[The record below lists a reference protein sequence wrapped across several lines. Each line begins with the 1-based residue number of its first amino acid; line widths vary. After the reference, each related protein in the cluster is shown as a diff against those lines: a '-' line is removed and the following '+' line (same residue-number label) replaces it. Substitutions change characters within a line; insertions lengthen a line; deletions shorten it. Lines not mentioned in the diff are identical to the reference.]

1 MYGRGGQNFG
11 GSGSGSNNNG
21 GENAGYSA
29 GRSPVE
35 PGPRARTDVV
45 DFNRNNSN
53 ANSTNSG
60 ASSGSNSSTKGLQQ
74 HQQQLLNQQ
83 QLQQQL
89 QQQQPQFYSD
99 HQQQQV
105 GCGVHLE
112 NRKDSY
118 IYICVVL
125 CVNVCAFLSLAVLSP
140 ECNNFGDVFLRI
152 PAEYIGLPLI

>member
-35 PGPRARTDVV
+35 TGPRARTDVV

-53 ANSTNSG
+53 ANSTISG

-99 HQQQQV
+99 QQQQQV
-105 GCGVHLE
+105 GCDVPLE
-112 NRKDSY
+112 NRADSSVY
-118 IYICVVL
+118 SPL
-125 CVNVCAFLSLAVLSP
+125 CVCARICLSASRPYRQNTKISAMYFCV
-140 ECNNFGDVFLRI
+140 
-152 PAEYIGLPLI
+152 PAK